1 MYIHILYCS
10 FKIVWPQKLI
20 NMAGQFHTTYFS
32 VNSITD
38 MYYRVLGIYVIR
50 YTVYEIRNTKYEVR
64 NTEYDIRN
72 TIYDIRNTKYF
83 NKLNK

>member
-1 MYIHILYCS
+1 MILLILLYCS
-10 FKIVWPQKLI
+10 FKIVWPPKLI

-50 YTVYEIRNTKYEVR
+50 YTIYGIRNTKYEIR
-64 NTEYDIRN
+64 SPKYGIRYTKYDIR
-72 TIYDIRNTKYF
+72 YTKYEIF
-83 NKLNK
+83 Q